1 MSIASYI
8 LSSALLSWIGIGI
21 YFLYRWIQPAAKGR
35 RVMVWLI
42 VLASLTIPLF
52 SSLGTITGTHGHT
65 PEQLHEYEASLHG
78 IIPPAGQTIHE
89 FCSCTEPQARD
100 VLLYQASRIYDT
112 IIAHEAIISIILL
125 ICSMLLL
132 LRQGLR
138 IGRLYRLVRRY
149 PVERMQIKGSWIY
162 LVRGLEQVS
171 AGSLRLGKAYIFW
184 HPNLDALPKAEQDAI
199 LHHELSHIKQFNT
212 YEKII
217 LCFVQ
222 GFWFFNPALYFFQ
235 RELESLSEFQAD
247 TFATQSGLGKAEYAR
262 LLLKVKSNQGFAMLH
277 FFKGS
282 KLRNRVVHIL
292 KGSPRARIPA
302 VPATIVGLLLLF
314 SGDIVA
320 QSLIDRSI
328 QEIQVYE
335 FMSKTHQE
343 TGQEEFC
350 KKCTYEIV
358 CE

>member
-8 LSSALLSWIGIGI
+8 LSSALLSWIGMGI

-52 SSLGTITGTHGHT
+52 SSLGIMGTQVDAPDHLHGY
-65 PEQLHEYEASLHG
+65 QAAVHG
-78 IIPPAGQTIHE
+78 IISPAGQTLNE
-89 FCSCTEPQARD
+89 FCSCTEPQTRD

-112 IIAHEAIISIILL
+112 ILADEALISIILL
-125 ICSMLLL
+125 VCIALLL
-132 LRQGLR
+132 LRQGIR
-138 IGRLYRLVRRY
+138 IAGLYRLVGRY
-149 PVERMQIKGSWIY
+149 PVERIQLNGSWVH

-171 AGSLRLGKAYIFW
+171 AGSLRLGKGYIFW
-184 HPNLDALPKAEQDAI
+184 HPHLDALSQPEQDAI
-199 LHHELSHIKQFNT
+199 LLHELSHIKQFNT

-217 LCFVQ
+217 LCLVQ
-222 GFWFFNPALYFFQ
+222 GLWFFNPALYFFQ
-235 RELESLSEFQAD
+235 KELESLSEFQAD
-247 TFATQSGLGKAEYAR
+247 AYATQDGLGKADYAR
-262 LLLKVKSNQGFAMLH
+262 LLLKVKSEKGFAMLH

-282 KLRNRVVHIL
+282 RLRHRVVHIL
-292 KGSPRARIPA
+292 KGSPNPRIP
-302 VPATIVGLLLLF
+302 VLPATIVGLLLLF

-320 QSLIDRSI
+320 QSLIDKSI
-328 QEIQVYE
+328 QEIQVYD
-335 FMSKTHQE
+335 FMNKTHQE